1 MSLFITS
8 LNSGSNGNCYYIG
21 NKKEAILVDCGIS
34 CREVEKRML
43 RLHLDIKI
51 LKAVF
56 ISHEHSDHIKGV
68 EVLCKK
74 YQIPVY
80 CTSVTAQH
88 CGFATNFS
96 QLNYFTNG
104 DLVNIGELAVQSF
117 FKKHDARDPC
127 SFSISFKKIRVGIFT
142 DLGTPCINLIHHFS
156 QCHAAFLE
164 ANYDKEMLAAGFY
177 PWHLKKRISGGLG
190 HLSNDEAFSLFTNHR
205 SPLLT
210 HLILS
215 HLSKNNNCPNKL
227 AQLFSPFSNE
237 LNIIIASRNNETA
250 VFEIGPEDTY
260 VEKENRATYVQAQFS
275 FI

>member
-43 RLHLDIKI
+43 RLHLDIG
-51 LKAVF
+51 LVKAIF
-56 ISHEHSDHIKGV
+56 ISHEHSDHIKGI

-80 CTSVTAQH
+80 CTFVTAQH
-88 CGFATNFS
+88 CAFATNFS

-104 DLVNIGELAVQSF
+104 DMVVIGELAVQSF
-117 FKKHDARDPC
+117 FKKHDASDPC
-127 SFSISFKKIRVGIFT
+127 SFFISFKDTKVGVFT
-142 DLGTPCINLIHHFS
+142 DMGVACTNLIHHFS

-164 ANYDKEMLAAGFY
+164 ANYDKEMLAAGVY

-190 HLSNDEAFSLFTNHR
+190 HLSNDEALSLFTNHR
-205 SPLLT
+205 SSSLT
-210 HLILS
+210 HLILA

-227 AQLFSPFSNE
+227 AELFSPYAQEINV
-237 LNIIIASRNNETA
+237 IVASRNSETPL
-250 VFEIGPEDTY
+250 FEIGPKEFY
-260 VEKENRATYVQAQFS
+260 VEKENRPMYVQAQFS
-275 FI
+275 FV